1 MLCCEERTNFI
12 LKQYVSVVILPD
24 LTWPHSV
31 ITESESPLFMS
42 RPQLDATDNT
52 FFYIYIFQQFW
63 GFEKS
68 QGLFQPL
75 KIK

>member
-31 ITESESPLFMS
+31 ITESESPFFMS

-52 FFYIYIFQQFW
+52 FFYIYFSSF
-63 GFEKS
+63 GD
-68 QGLFQPL
+68 L
-75 KIK
+75 KNLKVYFNP